1 MNLKDL
7 KYFVTVAELKHFG
20 HAAEACFVSQ
30 PTLSMQLKKLEES
43 LGTPLLERQPRTV
56 LLTAAGRAVLPK
68 AREILRL
75 SEDIRRVATQLQD
88 PGKGEL
94 HLGAFPTLAP
104 YLFPHIV
111 PGLREHYPE
120 LRLYLVEEKTETLI
134 HQLESGQLDAALLA
148 EPVDHPQFE
157 HACLFEEDFL
167 LAAPASHPL
176 AREKRIRAEALQAEA
191 LLLLTEGHCLR
202 DQALEFCSLAGTRE
216 RDEFRATSLET
227 LRQMVASGMGITLLP
242 QLTVQPPVQNPEGLV
257 LVPFESPAPNRRI
270 ALYWRKHSPLQAW
283 LRTLAGQIQ
292 AMTGA
297 MGLRCQPET

>member
-20 HAAEACFVSQ
+20 KAAEACFVSQ

-43 LGTPLLERQPRTV
+43 LGVPLLERQPRTV
-56 LLTAAGRAVLPK
+56 LLTAAGRLVLPM

-75 SEDIRRVATQLQD
+75 SEDIRKTAVRLRD
-88 PGKGEL
+88 PGQGEF

-104 YLFPHIV
+104 YLFPHLV
-111 PGLREHYPE
+111 PDLRRRYPD

-134 HQLESGQLDAALLA
+134 GQLEIGRLDAALLA
-148 EPVDHPQFE
+148 EPVDHPQFD
-157 HACLFEEDFL
+157 HACLFEEAFL
-167 LAAPASHPL
+167 LAVPVTHPL
-176 AREKRIRAEALQAEA
+176 AGRRQVRAEDLQAEA

-202 DQALEFCSLAGTRE
+202 DQALEFCSMSGTRE

-242 QLTVQPPVQNPEGLV
+242 WLTVQPPVQNPPELA
-257 LVPFESPAPNRRI
+257 LVPFEAPQPSRRI
-270 ALYWRKHSPLQAW
+270 GLYWRRQSPFGEWMQA
-283 LRTLAGQIQ
+283 LAGHMRDS
-292 AMTGA
+292 AA
-297 MGLRCQPET
+297 ALGLQCDPSP